1 MAGRMRLGV
10 LTLAGLVAVK
20 LVSDLSGLDALS
32 GSFGLPFAT
41 AAEPE
46 PEETEEPAEPEAEE
60 DAGSEVPA
68 SETPPPPDPATIA
81 LPELLAAIAAER
93 QALDERKAALDAR
106 EAEIALARAAVLKQN
121 EELTQLREDVAA
133 LLDQAKSTEQADIT
147 RLVKIYEAMK
157 PAEAA
162 MILQDADLELAVLVI
177 AAMAERNAGPIMAAM
192 KPDRANAVARILLER
207 SRLPGD
213 QAPVVVQLN

>member
-10 LTLAGLVAVK
+10 IALAGLVAVK
-20 LVSDLSGLDALS
+20 LVSDLSGLEALSDAL
-32 GSFGLPFAT
+32 GLRSAT

-46 PEETEEPAEPEAEE
+46 AEQPAET
-60 DAGSEVPA
+60 DATDESSTV
-68 SETPPPPDPATIA
+68 PPPETVLPADPATIA

-106 EAEIALARAAVLKQN
+106 EAEIALARATVLKQN
-121 EELTQLREDVAA
+121 QELTQLREDVAA
-133 LLDQAKSTEQADIT
+133 LLEQARSTEQADIT

-157 PAEAA
+157 PGEAA
-162 MILQDADLELAVLVI
+162 AILQDADLELAVLVI